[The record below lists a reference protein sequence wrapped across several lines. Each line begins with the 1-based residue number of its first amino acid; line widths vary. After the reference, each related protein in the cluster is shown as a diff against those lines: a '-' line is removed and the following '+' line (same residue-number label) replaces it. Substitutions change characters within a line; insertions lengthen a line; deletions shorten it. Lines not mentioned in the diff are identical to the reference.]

1 MNWLRL
7 SITVVTLGF
16 SYFCQAQTQYTNP
29 ACEFIT
35 IFPNVPLTK
44 EDQFTT
50 RTEFEAIPYLSA
62 KCFRCPQACRFRQDL
77 EKQLLAGLLQ
87 QFELKD
93 YVLTPEQPPN
103 NGFSI
108 SGITTKE
115 NSVTRIEAR
124 VLFSENSILA
134 LATVQP
140 EAVDKA
146 AAREFLQSPRRRA
159 NAP

>member
-1 MNWLRL
+1 MHWLRL
-7 SITVVTLGF
+7 VITVVGLGF
-16 SYFCQAQTQYTNP
+16 SCLCQAQTQYTNP

-35 IFPNVPLTK
+35 TFPNVALTK
-44 EDQFTT
+44 EDDVTI

-62 KCFRCPQACRFRQDL
+62 KCFRCPQACRFRKDL
-77 EKQLLAGLLQ
+77 ENQLLSGLLQ

-93 YVLTPEQPPN
+93 YVLTPEQAPN

-140 EAVDKA
+140 EAADKSV
-146 AAREFLQSPRRRA
+146 AREFLQSPKRRT